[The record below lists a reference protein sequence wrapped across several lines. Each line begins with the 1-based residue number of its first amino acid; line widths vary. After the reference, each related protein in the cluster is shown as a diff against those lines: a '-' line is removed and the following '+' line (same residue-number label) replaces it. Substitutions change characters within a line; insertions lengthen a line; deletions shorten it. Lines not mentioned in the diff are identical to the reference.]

1 MGKLYKTNGSFD
13 GRGYQNLAGEDD
25 YLEVHEFEN
34 LKELL
39 PSVLPREFFRYHLGT
54 RRNGKSKRIFDNRD
68 ESE

>member
-25 YLEVHEFEN
+25 YLEVQREFEN

-39 PSVLPREFFRYHLGT
+39 PSVLLERV
-54 RRNGKSKRIFDNRD
+54 SRISFGN
-68 ESE
+68 EKKW